1 MCSRGEGGVIG
12 RVSVYRV
19 LRGDRT
25 LFKKRKVSESIKGL
39 KGRINGD
46 LIESKSWRR
55 NKLVSGPHYFSRVM
69 LGPHY
74 LIGWF

>member
-25 LFKKRKVSESIKGL
+25 LFKKCKVSESIKG
-39 KGRINGD
+39 RVNGD
-46 LIESKSWRR
+46 LTESKSWRR
-55 NKLVSGPHYFSRVM
+55 NK
-69 LGPHY
+69 
-74 LIGWF
+74 IGFRPSLF